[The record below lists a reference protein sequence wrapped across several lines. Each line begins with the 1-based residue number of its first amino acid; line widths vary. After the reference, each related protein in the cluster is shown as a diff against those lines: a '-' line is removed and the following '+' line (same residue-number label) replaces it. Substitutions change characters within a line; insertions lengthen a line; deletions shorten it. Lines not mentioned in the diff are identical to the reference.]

1 MNPTKLLPETREI
14 VEKLRELSGYPVSYF
29 EDGSLRT
36 NAALQIGT
44 PANPVH
50 LIRYQPGRGS
60 PDYWIAFEAGNAIR
74 LFRHQAERRFR
85 LSGSAAHRDQV
96 ARDIASSQP
105 DLPAEQQRGLA
116 QFLFDSL
123 MLQVRSMPI
132 GILVDQWIYHRY
144 PALRSLQAEAL
155 RAQLPIN
162 ETALAPEHAK
172 RFPALML
179 KANRAMNSAF
189 AIAASELLR
198 EPHLAVPYRAAG
210 LEQIGLDLLAD
221 LPDPDAEVLDDR
233 ALITVWAERLGITPW
248 LVWLPFE

>member
-1 MNPTKLLPETREI
+1 MLPDR
-14 VEKLRELSGYPVSYF
+14 
-29 EDGSLRT
+29 DGSLRT

-96 ARDIASSQP
+96 ARDIASLQP

-123 MLQVRSMPI
+123 MLQVRS
-132 GILVDQWIYHRY
+132 R
-144 PALRSLQAEAL
+144 
-155 RAQLPIN
+155 
-162 ETALAPEHAK
+162 
-172 RFPALML
+172 
-179 KANRAMNSAF
+179 
-189 AIAASELLR
+189 
-198 EPHLAVPYRAAG
+198 
-210 LEQIGLDLLAD
+210 
-221 LPDPDAEVLDDR
+221 
-233 ALITVWAERLGITPW
+233 
-248 LVWLPFE
+248 